1 MEMDGLMKK
10 LEDMLASEHVKDTE
24 WVNQRNRGCGRVQAI
39 RQVQTHIQQ
48 HLDHAEEIQAQE
60 DAAARE
66 QEQVPI
72 GTKVYLSA
80 GVIESG
86 DPGYL
91 RRGHDVYFLSAMP
104 STVHTRDDF
113 SHLDDDGEPGV
124 TDGGVPASG

>member
-72 GTKVYLSA
+72 GTKVYL
-80 GVIESG
+80 
-86 DPGYL
+86 
-91 RRGHDVYFLSAMP
+91 
-104 STVHTRDDF
+104 
-113 SHLDDDGEPGV
+113 

>member
-1 MEMDGLMKK
+1 MKMDGLMAR
-10 LEDMLASEHVKDTE
+10 LDEMVENANELHRE
-24 WVNQRNRGCGRVQAI
+24 WEGNEKHAAGVIVGWKQA
-39 RQVQTHIQQ
+39 RSVVQQ

>member
-1 MEMDGLMKK
+1 MEMDATQLMEK
-10 LEDMLASEHVKDTE
+10 LDGVVELHTGSMDRAQNMADMA
-24 WVNQRNRGCGRVQAI
+24 RV
-39 RQVQTHIQQ
+39 RLSGTLEVVRVVRQ

-124 TDGGVPASG
+124 TDGGVA